1 MTRNDG
7 RRRTARFALTAGIAT
22 AAAVTGVTGTALAGT
37 PTALP
42 TGPVRAAAAADAIA
56 GSYIVVLKPGSA
68 AASRVTSAS
77 QSLAKRYGG
86 KVRANYLSAVR
97 GFQAT
102 MTATAA
108 RRLAANPAVDYV
120 EQDATVRMAD
130 TQSTPVWGLDRIDQP
145 ALPLSKTYTHRSAAG
160 VTAYVLDTGIRTSHA
175 EFGGRAGHGWDFIDK
190 DATAQDCNGHGTH
203 VAGTV
208 GGHAYGVAKDVKLV
222 GVRVLDCTGSGS
234 YSAIIAGVDWV
245 TTHAVKPAVAN
256 MSIGGTLSSALN
268 AAVTKSI
275 ASGVTYTV
283 AAGNENKNACGYSPA
298 ATPNAIT
305 VGATESTDARASFS
319 NFGSCL
325 DIFAPGA
332 RITSAGYT
340 SDTGTQTMSGTSM
353 AAPHVAGAAALVLGA
368 DPAATP
374 AQVLTLLTT
383 KASVDKV
390 TSPGT
395 GSVNKLLNTAW
406 LNTVTGT
413 PAPAP
418 TTAPTTPAP
427 TTAPTTTPTTAPTSA
442 PTTAP
447 TSAPTTAPTTAP
459 STAPTTTPTT
469 SVPVPACGPFTM
481 GTDVRI
487 SRYGTAWSSVGI
499 SGCTG
504 TASATS
510 SVTVTVVHGFRGS
523 LVVSLVSPRGTK
535 YTLKQADKADRV
547 ANLSQTYPINLSGT
561 SRNGTWTLQVKD
573 TYGTT
578 TGILDKW
585 KLTL

>member
-22 AAAVTGVTGTALAGT
+22 AAAVTGVAGTALAGT

-42 TGPVRAAAAADAIA
+42 TGPIRAAATADAIA
-56 GSYIVVLKPGSA
+56 GSYIVVLKPGTA
-68 AASRVTSAS
+68 AASQVTSAS
-77 QSLAKRYGG
+77 QALVKRYGG
-86 KVRANYLSAVR
+86 KVRTNYLSAVR

-102 MTATAA
+102 MTAAAA

-120 EQDATVRMAD
+120 EQDATVRTAD
-130 TQSTPVWGLDRIDQP
+130 TQSAPTWGLDRIDQP
-145 ALPLSKTYTHRSAAG
+145 ALPLSKTYTYRSAAN
-160 VTAYVLDTGIRTSHA
+160 VTAYVLDTGIRTSHT
-175 EFGGRAGHGWDFIDK
+175 EFGGRASHGWDFIDK

-208 GGHAYGVAKDVKLV
+208 GGRTYGVAKDVKLV

-268 AAVTKSI
+268 AAVSKSI
-275 ASGVTYTV
+275 ASGVTYAV

-298 ATPNAIT
+298 ATANAIT

-332 RITSAGYT
+332 KITSAGYS

-374 AQVLTLLTT
+374 AQVLTALTS

-395 GSVNKLLNTAW
+395 GSGNKLLNTAW
-406 LNTVTGT
+406 LNTTAGT
-413 PAPAP
+413 PIP
-418 TTAPTTPAP
+418 T
-427 TTAPTTTPTTAPTSA
+427 PTTTPT
-442 PTTAP
+442 TTAP
-447 TSAPTTAPTTAP
+447 TSAPTTAPTTP
-459 STAPTTTPTT
+459 PTTTPTT
-469 SVPVPACGPFTM
+469 PATGAPVIACGPFTM

-487 SRYGTAWSSVGI
+487 SKYGTAWSSVGI

-510 SVTVTVVHGFRGS
+510 SVTVTVAHGFRGS

-535 YTLKQADKADRV
+535 YTLKQADKADTA
-547 ANLSQTYPINLSGT
+547 ANLAQTYPVNLSGT

-573 TYGTT
+573 TFGTT